1 MPSLTE
7 SERKD
12 LIALIEKGQSLP
24 LTYQRRLFPT
34 TATALPQSPK
44 EYRLEYDGK
53 IKREELLSQTLAAP
67 WQLEREFCTERPH
80 GDGWRNLLVWGDNLL
95 ALRELLA
102 DQQGA
107 NRFGTRNKI
116 KLIYIDPPFA
126 TKQDF
131 MKDKEKAYRDKV
143 LGAQFIEFLRR
154 RLIIL
159 RELLADDGSIYVHL
173 DTKKGHYIK
182 AVLDE
187 VFGEENFINQIIW
200 KRLSAHNDAVKYG
213 PIHDTIFFYS
223 KTENYTWNKQYAD
236 VSQEYIDQFFDQVD
250 PISGRRYARGD
261 LTARGTRKG
270 ETGKPWKGIDPN
282 RMGNHWKV
290 PPSELDKLEA
300 QGKIHWPAKEDGMPR
315 LKRFADE
322 LEGVQLQDLWLDI
335 KLMHNLSQERAN
347 YPTQKPE
354 QLLERIVRSSSN
366 EGDIVLDCFAGSG
379 TTAAVAEKLGRRW
392 ISVDCGKL
400 SIYTTQKRLFSLS
413 TAIGGTKKDDRTELE
428 RVENWGEHIKTAPG
442 VLLITEKARKGECDV
457 TLELLHDLAALVKK
471 HDFVKMDGALSLV
484 CPEEK
489 LQVPA
494 DKLEVAEDGPGEK
507 IINVGGV
514 DFRISFISPKDKTE
528 KDKALP
534 AKEFALYRAGVYD
547 MDAIKALPWA
557 DYRPFVLKLFGVR
570 EHPHTRYGFGF
581 DGYITTYSA
590 VLWNYPDHKSL
601 TLDYGYV
608 DDLHRTVRGKP
619 GERFYVIAPVIA
631 MAFAEDE
638 VTRDGTTYIF
648 LKVPLSVLLRLIE
661 RKEPAAFRQPARM
674 EDINEVIDAVGF
686 DFISQP
692 QVVWK
697 AKKESRKGEM
707 FADFVLEIS
716 EFRAQTLATDPE
728 DFKNFETFSMA
739 MLDLDYDGEVFRL
752 GRVLWGEGLIAE
764 EIRRIKAERKA
775 AAKTKKESET
785 EHNVQIEDC
794 QRLELRVAEQDF
806 PGEQMMVILCDR
818 YGNEKA
824 LLLEKA
830 DFEGKPRRA
839 GNKIVK
845 KGIKAK

>member
-1 MPSLTE
+1 MARLTD
-7 SERKD
+7 SEKKD
-12 LIALIEKGQSLP
+12 LIALIEQGQPLP
-24 LTYQRRLFPT
+24 PAYQRRLFPA

-154 RLIIL
+154 RLILL
-159 RELLADDGSIYVHL
+159 REVLADDGSIYVHL
-173 DTKKGHYIK
+173 DYKKCHYIK

-187 VFGEENFINQIIW
+187 VFGEENFQNEIIW
-200 KRLSAHNDAVKYG
+200 ERTNAHNMPTKTFARAQ
-213 PIHDTIFFYS
+213 DTIFLYS
-223 KTENYTWNKQYAD
+223 KSDVFRFNKLRQAYGEAQLKRYKKD
-236 VSQEYIDQFFDQVD
+236 KD
-250 PISGRRYARGD
+250 GRLFTGRD
-261 LTARGTRKG
+261 LTFSGENPKRRDEWRGARPPPGRCWGSSLEQREKWWSDGLILTKKNGAPRLDGLK
-270 ETGKPWKGIDPN
+270 TFLDDLDGKPINTIWNDLG
-282 RMGNHWKV
+282 RVGNT
-290 PPSELDKLEA
+290 S
-300 QGKIHWPAKEDGMPR
+300 G
-315 LKRFADE
+315 
-322 LEGVQLQDLWLDI
+322 
-335 KLMHNLSQERAN
+335 ERTD

-354 QLLERIVRSSSN
+354 ALLERIIRASSN
-366 EGDIVLDCFAGSG
+366 EGEIILDCFGGSG
-379 TTAAVAEKLGRRW
+379 TTAAVAEKMGRRW
-392 ISVDCGKL
+392 ITMDSGKL
-400 SIYTTQKRLFSLS
+400 SIYTTQKRLFSL
-413 TAIGGTKKDDRTELE
+413 TNAIGTVKKDDRSESE
-428 RVENWGEHIKTAPG
+428 RVEDWNDHINNAPAI
-442 VLLITEKARKGECDV
+442 LLITEKARKGECEV
-457 TLELLHDLAALVKK
+457 TLELLHDLALLAKK
-471 HDFVKMDGALSLV
+471 HDLIKKDAALSLV
-484 CPEEK
+484 CPGDKLRIPEEMMSEPEEIPGTKCITVEK
-489 LQVPA
+489 L
-494 DKLEVAEDGPGEK
+494 E
-507 IINVGGV
+507 I
-514 DFRISFISPKDKTE
+514 RISIIAPKDKTE
-528 KDKALP
+528 KEQPLP

-557 DYRPFVLKLFGVR
+557 DYRPFVMKLFGVR
-570 EHPHTRYGFGF
+570 EHAHTRYRFSF
-581 DGYITTYSA
+581 DGYHTTYSA
-590 VLWNYPDHKSL
+590 VLWNYPDHKTL

-608 DDLHRTVRGKP
+608 DDLHRTVRGKT

-638 VTRDGTTYIF
+638 VTRDGATYVF

-661 RKEPAAFRQPARM
+661 RKEPAALKQPANE
-674 EDINEVIDAVGF
+674 EDVNEVINAVGF

-752 GRVLWGEGLIAE
+752 GRVFWGEDVITAAGGVE
-764 EIRRIKAERKA
+764 KAE
-775 AAKTKKESET
+775 
-785 EHNVQIEDC
+785 
-794 QRLELRVAEQDF
+794 RLELRIAEQDF

-839 GNKIVK
+839 VNKIVK
-845 KGIKAK
+845 KGKKAK